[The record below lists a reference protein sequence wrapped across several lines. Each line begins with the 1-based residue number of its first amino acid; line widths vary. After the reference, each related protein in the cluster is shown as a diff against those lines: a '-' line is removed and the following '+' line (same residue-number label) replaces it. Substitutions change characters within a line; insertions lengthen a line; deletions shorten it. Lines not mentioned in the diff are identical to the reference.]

1 MPITSVI
8 VSFSRSDDFNL
19 RAFIRQIYSNGFV
32 RPAVVDCDS
41 SIGLSGLETDEVG
54 PVEFVNV
61 LLNWEP
67 RRVTSVA
74 IIVIHRQFVAQPYRR
89 DTIIRLK
96 LKEFV
101 ILLSTIGLYFLAPHI
116 NMVMAASKI
125 LCLCY
130 VRS

>member
-61 LLNWEP
+61 LLN
-67 RRVTSVA
+67 
-74 IIVIHRQFVAQPYRR
+74 
-89 DTIIRLK
+89 
-96 LKEFV
+96 
-101 ILLSTIGLYFLAPHI
+101 
-116 NMVMAASKI
+116 
-125 LCLCY
+125 
-130 VRS
+130 